1 MNGRT
6 DDKAMR
12 PETLVGPLTSLVDRL
27 ISDMRE
33 EAARATARRG
43 LFAIA
48 LPGGSVGVHGFPALA
63 TLPVDWT
70 ATHVFWVDER
80 AVDPSSPD
88 SNFGLADSLW
98 LRASGTRPT
107 HVHRMP
113 ADGPDL
119 RAAADAYSDEITR
132 VLGRD
137 PRLDVVLLG
146 VGPDG
151 HVASLFPGHAAL
163 SETRKL
169 VLPIVDAPKPPPHR
183 LTLTLPILT
192 SAERVIVMALGKSKA
207 AVMHEALTR
216 EDSVLPVSL
225 VLQRSTRSLVLLDE
239 HAGSR
244 LVKAATPST

>member
-12 PETLVGPLTSLVDRL
+12 PETLVGPLTSLVARL
-27 ISDMRE
+27 LSDARE
-33 EAARATARRG
+33 AAARATARRG
-43 LFAIA
+43 LFAMA

-63 TLPVDWT
+63 TLPVDWR

-80 AVDPSSPD
+80 AVEPSSPD

-98 LRASGTRPT
+98 LRASGARPT
-107 HVHRMP
+107 SVHRMP

-119 RAAADAYSDEITR
+119 GAAADAYSDEITR
-132 VLGRD
+132 VLGPD
-137 PRLDVVLLG
+137 PRLDMVLLG

-151 HVASLFPGHAAL
+151 HVASLFPGHSAL
-163 SETRKL
+163 TEKRKL

-192 SAERVIVMALGKSKA
+192 SADRVIVMALGESKA
-207 AVMHEALTR
+207 AVMHEALAQ

-225 VLQRSTRSLVLLDE
+225 VLQHSARSLVLLDE
-239 HAGSR
+239 HAAAR
-244 LVKAATPST
+244 L